1 MYIRCGLFYIT
12 RGIGFIYQCLNNQI
26 NTIQKG
32 ATLPFETRTRHLP
45 IFKQTEFQLF
55 NDLQCSLITYQ
66 DCTYETDISSIGS
79 GHGLPLRFPEADGRS
94 RPQR

>member
-1 MYIRCGLFYIT
+1 MYIRYGLFLIT
-12 RGIGFIYQCLNNQI
+12 HGIGFIYQYLNNQI

-32 ATLPFETRTRHLP
+32 ATLPFETRTRHLST
-45 IFKQTEFQLF
+45 FKQTEFQAF
-55 NDLQCSLITYQ
+55 NHLQCSLITYQ
-66 DCTYETDISSIGS
+66 DCTYETNISCIGC